1 MRRVIVRLKEFNHAL
16 TALDRQLPLH
26 LVRDVACRIAA
37 APDCASSF
45 QSGGMHI
52 LHTQGYDQYPAF
64 SLFYKFD
71 DHKIYLTH
79 IQLRD
84 ELEAYEDV
92 EIWG

>member
-1 MRRVIVRLKEFNHAL
+1 MRRVVPLKEFNHAL
-16 TALDRQLPLH
+16 TALDAQLH
-26 LVRDVACRIAA
+26 ILVRDVACRIAA

-45 QSGGMHI
+45 QSGEMHI
-52 LHTQGYDQYPAF
+52 LHTRGYDQYPAF

-71 DHKIYLTH
+71 EHKIYLTH

>member
-1 MRRVIVRLKEFNHAL
+1 MRRVIVLKEFNHAL
-16 TALDRQLPLH
+16 IALADGQLPLK

-37 APDCASSF
+37 APDRASSF
-45 QSGGMHI
+45 QSGGTHI
-52 LHTQGYDQYPAF
+52 LHTRGYDQYPAF

-71 DHKIYLTH
+71 DHKVYLTH

-92 EIWG
+92 EIW